1 MLVDMVV
8 KSATAD
14 QSTQP
19 VVRAC
24 SADFESNGKSVFE
37 ADNEKASLCTPVYMH
52 QPQVDNDKDFSVN
65 HLISASQQIK
75 AYLELQQPS
84 CTNNAMEFAYSQSSS
99 IGLFAG
105 SEIHQHGIT
114 LDIIEKFIEYIQE
127 RALTKTTIVQV
138 CASIR
143 LVMAGMLTL
152 RLHSYAQ
159 QMRAEQIIV
168 LASLRRVQKT

>member
-14 QSTQP
+14 ESMQP

-24 SADFESNGKSVFE
+24 SAGFESNGKPVFE
-37 ADNEKASLCTPVYMH
+37 ADNEKASLCTTANRVLELTPVYLH
-52 QPQVDNDKDFSVN
+52 QPHVENDNDFFVD

-84 CTNNAMEFAYSQSSS
+84 CTNNAMEFAYSRSSS

-114 LDIIEKFIEYIQE
+114 TNIIEKFMEYIQD
-127 RALTKTTIVQV
+127 RALAKTTVVQV
-138 CASIR
+138 CASIS
-143 LVMAGMLTL
+143 LVMAGMLI
-152 RLHSYAQ
+152 S
-159 QMRAEQIIV
+159 
-168 LASLRRVQKT
+168 

>member
-8 KSATAD
+8 KSATTD

-37 ADNEKASLCTPVYMH
+37 ADNEKASLCTTANRVLQRTPVYLH

-105 SEIHQHGIT
+105 SEINQHGIT

-138 CASIR
+138 CASMR
-143 LVMAGMLTL
+143 LVTAGMLTL
-152 RLHSYAQ
+152 
-159 QMRAEQIIV
+159 
-168 LASLRRVQKT
+168 